1 MSCIGRY
8 RRNVLTLKQ
17 VKLKGNK
24 KKVKMNFIQTMVWV
38 LLWCVSGMVD
48 IVLQAVFIFYQEDWT
63 SETIF
68 WIWNLKGA
76 AFNEIFHVLIPFALS
91 VPPDDSSENS
101 SRGHFYMKK
110 TSVLVPRR
118 HFENTLP
125 NPPTKIFVHGT
136 FEKTPW
142 TPSKK
147 IFVGQSARPPKKDK
161 KSDPAWATFRNVTY
175 KDNLHHKKVE
185 LPSIDAQNEEMVLSI
200 PNLHQ
205 TSNFPCIAYCKFHQY
220 YQIVS

>member
-1 MSCIGRY
+1 MFLS
-8 RRNVLTLKQ
+8 
-17 VKLKGNK
+17 
-24 KKVKMNFIQTMVWV
+24 QTMAWV
-38 LLWCVSGMVD
+38 LLWCVSGIVD
-48 IVLQAVFIFYQEDWT
+48 IVLQAVFIFYQKEWS

-76 AFNEIFHVLIPFALS
+76 AFNEIFHILIPFALS
-91 VPPDDSSENS
+91 VPPDDSSEIS

-118 HFENTLP
+118 PFENTLP
-125 NPPTKIFVHGT
+125 KPPRKIFVHGT
-136 FEKTPW
+136 FEKTPC

-147 IFVGQSARPPKKDK
+147 
-161 KSDPAWATFRNVTY
+161 SDPTWVTFRNVTY

-185 LPSIDAQNEEMVLSI
+185 LPLIDAQNEEMVLSI

-205 TSNFPCIAYCKFHQY
+205 KSNFPCIVYCKFHKY
-220 YQIVS
+220 RQIVS